1 MASAQKLKLK
11 YMIEKNQIVTWTAF
25 AILAIFQV
33 TYKCKPAFAIFVY
46 MSLLF
51 SFVRS
56 FCLSIL
62 FIFKR
67 TFLKTMSAFG
77 DLKYL
82 SHAEYNFIRLN
93 FCNFVSVGSVHLILL
108 VIFST
113 VSLMMDTH
121 SISSDSEI
129 TRGGANL
136 E

>member
-1 MASAQKLKLK
+1 
-11 YMIEKNQIVTWTAF
+11 
-25 AILAIFQV
+25 
-33 TYKCKPAFAIFVY
+33 
-46 MSLLF
+46 
-51 SFVRS
+51 
-56 FCLSIL
+56 
-62 FIFKR
+62 
-67 TFLKTMSAFG
+67 MSAFG

-82 SHAEYNFIRLN
+82 SHAEYNFISLN
-93 FCNFVSVGSVHLILL
+93 FCNLVSVGSDHLILL

>member
-1 MASAQKLKLK
+1 
-11 YMIEKNQIVTWTAF
+11 MIYNQIVTWTAF
-25 AILAIFQV
+25 AILAMFQV

-67 TFLKTMSAFG
+67 TFLKTISAFG

-82 SHAEYNFIRLN
+82 SHAEYNFIRLMQSC
-93 FCNFVSVGSVHLILL
+93 FRRFSSSYLVGHFQHGLL
-108 VIFST
+108 DDGYT
-113 VSLMMDTH
+113 LH
-121 SISSDSEI
+121 QLRLRNHE
-129 TRGGANL
+129 RGSKPGI
-136 E
+136 ESGV